1 MQFSRLRLTGFK
13 SFVDSTELAIESGMT
28 GVVGPNG
35 CGKSNLVEALRWVM
49 GEASA
54 KKMRGGEMNDVIF
67 GGTASRPARNV
78 AEVSL
83 LLHNTARDAP
93 AQFNDE
99 SEIEVSRRIG
109 RDQGSLYRINGREMR
124 ARDVQLLFAD
134 VATGA
139 HSSALV
145 SQGDISAIVRAKPS
159 ERRRLLEEAAG
170 ISGLHSRRHEAEL
183 KLRGAETNLERL
195 GDVIAA
201 FETQLQGLKRQARQA
216 NRYRR
221 LSGHIRVAQA
231 TLLHLRWL
239 ETTARIADAQARLGA
254 AETTVTGLTR
264 QAAAAATARVNAS
277 ETLPERRQA
286 EAEAAAAF
294 HRLEV
299 ERDGLTE
306 EEARLTARRN
316 ELARRTEQIAHDLAR
331 EKTLET
337 DAAEAMARLTAERTS
352 LARSKEEED
361 DAAAAVQ
368 AAEALDAAQAALAE
382 VEDEF
387 AAMTESIVG
396 REAERMALVRRQAEA
411 ATRYQRL
418 NTKLD
423 ELAAEGA
430 ELERQGAD
438 RQALREAEKISAG
451 ARARRDSAREKL
463 DVAETERTACES
475 AERTARDG
483 LQAAETLR
491 DRLRAEEAALASILE
506 TGSTPSGPPVFDD
519 VRVDAGFEAALG
531 AAFGDELS
539 ASTDENAPIHWVRLA
554 DGATPRAL
562 APGVQPLSEVVQAP
576 PALARRLSQI
586 GVVERGEGAKFRR
599 TLQPGQ
605 CLVSR
610 DGALWRWD
618 GYTVA
623 AEAPVASATRLRQR
637 NRLIEVRDQL
647 TGAEF
652 TFAAASNDYVPSQ
665 SGLANARRAEDGA
678 RAAGRIA
685 ENDFSE
691 AQELREAELEA
702 GAAARSRLEALADTA
717 RRLGDELAEARTQQK
732 EAQAAREDMADLDA
746 ARAER
751 DGLRETVTERRA
763 ALAEAQAA
771 QSRVLR
777 DLQIRADRLA
787 AVDRESELWQK
798 RAEEAAERLGD
809 LDGRRQAS
817 QADLDAL
824 AERPA
829 ELEARR
835 AGLLEIL
842 EAAEARRRE
851 AADALAH
858 AEAEANRLDAH
869 SREADQA
876 LAGAR
881 EERVRVDATLDQA
894 REAQVALAEQIA
906 EKLDVEPDE
915 LPAIAEIGEGDEMPA
930 REKAETRVERLLR
943 ERDTM
948 GPVNLRAEAEAA
960 ETEEQ
965 VSTLQSE
972 RADLEAAIG
981 RLHQGITSLNREGR
995 ERINSAFTEID
1006 GHFQRLFA
1014 QLFGGGTARLELVES
1029 DDPLE
1034 AGLELIAT
1042 PPGKQTRVLSLL
1054 SGGEQAL
1061 TALTLLFAVFLTNP
1075 APICVLDEADA
1086 PLDDANVERF
1096 CDLIESIARDT
1107 GTRFLVITHNRITMT
1122 RVDRLFGVT
1131 MSERGVSQ
1139 LVSVDLG
1146 AAEQLRESA

>member
-1 MQFSRLRLTGFK
+1 MQFSKLRLTGFK
-13 SFVDSTELAIESGMT
+13 SFVDSTELMIEPGMT

-67 GGTASRPARNV
+67 GGTANRPARNV

-99 SEIEVSRRIG
+99 TEIEVSRRIE

-145 SQGDISAIVRAKPS
+145 SQGDISAIVRARPA

-183 KLRGAETNLERL
+183 KLRGAESNLERL
-195 GDVIAA
+195 DDVIAA
-201 FETQLQGLKRQARQA
+201 FEAQLQGLKRQARQA

-231 TLLHLRWL
+231 MLLHLRWRD
-239 ETTARIADAQARLGA
+239 TTARIVAAQSRLGA
-254 AETTVTGLTR
+254 AESTVAELTR
-264 QAAAAATARVNAS
+264 QAATAATARAAAGEV
-277 ETLPERRQA
+277 LPERRQA

-294 HRLEV
+294 HRLEI
-299 ERDGLTE
+299 ERDGLAE
-306 EEARLTARRN
+306 EEARLIARRD
-316 ELARRTEQIAHDLAR
+316 ELARRIEQIAHDVAR
-331 EKTLET
+331 EKTLES
-337 DAAEAMARLTAERTS
+337 DAAQAMARLAAERTS
-352 LARSKEEED
+352 LARSEED
-361 DAAAAVQ
+361 DAAAADQ
-368 AAEALDAAQAALAE
+368 AGKALDTAQAALAE
-382 VEDEF
+382 VEDRF
-387 AAMTESIVG
+387 AAMTESIAG
-396 REAERMALVRRQAEA
+396 REAERAALARRQAEA
-411 ATRYQRL
+411 AARYQRL
-418 NTKLD
+418 NA
-423 ELAAEGA
+423 ELVDIATESA

-438 RQALREAEKISAG
+438 RQALREAEKILADS
-451 ARARRDSAREKL
+451 RARRDAARETL
-463 DVAETERTACES
+463 EAAEAERAACES
-475 AERTARDG
+475 TERTARDG

-506 TGSTPSGPPVFDD
+506 SGATPSGPPVFDEI
-519 VRVDAGFEAALG
+519 RVDAGFEAALG

-539 ASTDENAPIHWVRLA
+539 ASTDESAPIHWVRLA
-554 DGATPRAL
+554 DDASPPPL
-562 APGVQPLSEVVQAP
+562 PVGVRPLSDVVQAP
-576 PALARRLSQI
+576 AALARRLSQI
-586 GVVERGEGAKFRR
+586 GVVEPAEGATLRR
-599 TLQPGQ
+599 ALQPGQ

-637 NRLIEVRDQL
+637 NRLIEVREQL
-647 TGAEF
+647 TGAEAE
-652 TFAAASNDYVPSQ
+652 FAAAGNDYAPLQ
-665 SGLANARRAEDGA
+665 SRLATARRAEDEA
-678 RAAGRIA
+678 RTASRVG
-685 ENDFSE
+685 ESDFSQ
-691 AQELREAELEA
+691 AQERREAELEA
-702 GAAARSRLEALADTA
+702 GATARSRIEALADTA
-717 RRLGDELAEARTQQK
+717 RRLGDELAEAGKQQQ
-732 EAQAAREDMADLDA
+732 EAEAAREEMADLDA
-746 ARAER
+746 ARTER
-751 DGLRETVTERRA
+751 DDLRETVTERRRT
-763 ALAEAQAA
+763 LADAQAA

-777 DLQIRADRLA
+777 ELQIRADRLA
-787 AVDRESELWQK
+787 AADREIELWQK
-798 RAEEAAERLGD
+798 RREEAAERLND
-809 LDGRRQAS
+809 LDARHQAS

-835 AGLLEIL
+835 AGLLETL

-851 AADALAH
+851 AADALAR
-858 AEAEANRLDAH
+858 AEAEAARLDAH
-869 SREADQA
+869 SRDADQA
-876 LAGAR
+876 LASAR

-894 REAQVALAEQIA
+894 REAQAALTEQIA
-906 EKLDVEPDE
+906 EKLDAEPDE
-915 LPAIAEIGEGDEMPA
+915 LPAIAEIGESDELPA

-965 VSTLQSE
+965 IGTLQSE

-981 RLHQGITSLNREGR
+981 RLHQGIASLNREGR

-1006 GHFQRLFA
+1006 GHFRRLFA

-1042 PPGKQTRVLSLL
+1042 PPGKQTRILSLL

-1096 CDLIESIARDT
+1096 CDLIEGIARDT

-1131 MSERGVSQ
+1131 MAERGVSQ
-1139 LVSVDLG
+1139 LVSVDLD

>member
-1 MQFSRLRLTGFK
+1 MQFSKLRLTGFK
-13 SFVDSTELAIESGMT
+13 SFVDSTELMIEPGMT
-28 GVVGPNG
+28 AVVGPNG
-35 CGKSNLVEALRWVM
+35 CGKSNLVEALRWIM
-49 GEASA
+49 GEVSA

-67 GGTASRPARNV
+67 GGTAKRPARNV

-83 LLHNTARDAP
+83 LLQNTARDAP
-93 AQFNDE
+93 AQFNDDA
-99 SEIEVSRRIG
+99 EIEVTRRIE

-134 VATGA
+134 IATGA

-145 SQGDISAIVRAKPS
+145 SQGDIATIVRAKPA

-183 KLRGAETNLERL
+183 KLRGAESNLERL
-195 GDVIAA
+195 DDVIAA
-201 FETQLQGLKRQARQA
+201 FEAQLQGLKRQARQA

-239 ETTARIADAQARLGA
+239 ETAVRIADAQTRLGA
-254 AETTVTGLTR
+254 AETTVAKLTR
-264 QAAAAATARVNAS
+264 QAAAAATARADAS
-277 ETLPERRQA
+277 EVLPGRRQA

-299 ERDGLTE
+299 ERDGLAE
-306 EEARLTARRN
+306 EEARLTARRD
-316 ELARRTEQIAHDLAR
+316 EQARRIEQIAHDLAR
-331 EKTLET
+331 EKTLES
-337 DAAEAMARLTAERTS
+337 DAAEAMAGLTAERTS
-352 LARSKEEED
+352 LARSEED
-361 DAAAAVQ
+361 DAAAEQ
-368 AAEALDAAQAALAE
+368 AGEALDAAQAALAE
-382 VEDEF
+382 VEDRF
-387 AAMTESIVG
+387 AAMTETIAS

-411 ATRYQRL
+411 AARYQRL
-418 NTKLD
+418 NS
-423 ELAAEGA
+423 ELEEIAAESA
-430 ELERQGAD
+430 ELERPGAD
-438 RQALREAEKISAG
+438 RQALRQAETSLAD
-451 ARARRDSAREKL
+451 ARARRDGAREKL
-463 DVAETERTACES
+463 EAGEIERTACES

-519 VRVDAGFEAALG
+519 VHVDAGFEAALG

-539 ASTDENAPIHWVRLA
+539 ASTDESAPIHWVRLA
-554 DGATPRAL
+554 KDASLPALPAGAR
-562 APGVQPLSEVVQAP
+562 PLSEVVQAP
-576 PALARRLSQI
+576 PALARRLSHVGI
-586 GVVERGEGAKFRR
+586 VERGEGAKLRR
-599 TLQPGQ
+599 ALQPGQ

-647 TGAEF
+647 TGAEAA
-652 TFAAASNDYVPSQ
+652 FAAAGNDYAPSQ
-665 SGLANARRAEDGA
+665 SRLADARRAEDEA
-678 RAAGRIA
+678 RAANRVA
-685 ENDFSE
+685 ENDFSQ

-717 RRLGDELAEARTQQK
+717 RRLGDELAEAGNQQR
-732 EAQAAREDMADLDA
+732 EAEAAREEMAELDA

-751 DGLRETVTERRA
+751 DGLRGSVTERRS
-763 ALAEAQAA
+763 ALAEAQAT

-777 DLQIRADRLA
+777 ELQIRADRLA

-798 RAEEAAERLGD
+798 RGEEAAERLGD
-809 LDGRRQAS
+809 LDDRRQAS
-817 QADLDAL
+817 QTDLDAL

-829 ELEARR
+829 ELEAHR
-835 AGLLEIL
+835 ASLLESL
-842 EAAEARRRE
+842 ETAEARRRD
-851 AADALAH
+851 AADALAG
-858 AEAEANRLDAH
+858 AEAEASRLDAH

-876 LAGAR
+876 LAVAR
-881 EERVRVDATLDQA
+881 EERVRVDATVDQA
-894 REAQVALAEQIA
+894 REAQAALTEQIA
-906 EKLDVEPDE
+906 EKLDAEPDE
-915 LPAIAEIGEGDEMPA
+915 LPAIAELGEGDELPA

-965 VSTLQSE
+965 IATLRSE

-981 RLHQGITSLNREGR
+981 RLHQGIASLNREGR

-1006 GHFQRLFA
+1006 GHFRRLFA

>member
-1 MQFSRLRLTGFK
+1 MQFSKLRLTGFK
-13 SFVDSTELAIESGMT
+13 SFVDSTELTIEPGMT

-67 GGTASRPARNV
+67 GGTANRPARNV

-83 LLHNTARDAP
+83 LLLNTARDAP

-99 SEIEVSRRIG
+99 TEIEISRRIE

-145 SQGDISAIVRAKPS
+145 SQGDISAIVRAKPA

-183 KLRGAETNLERL
+183 KLHGAESNLERL
-195 GDVIAA
+195 DDVIAA
-201 FETQLQGLKRQARQA
+201 FEAQLQGLKRQARQA

-231 TLLHLRWL
+231 MLLHLRWL
-239 ETTARIADAQARLGA
+239 DNAARIADAQIRLGA
-254 AETTVTGLTR
+254 AESTVAELTR
-264 QAAAAATARVNAS
+264 QAAAAAAARATAG
-277 ETLPERRQA
+277 EILPERRQA

-294 HRLEV
+294 HRLEI
-299 ERDGLTE
+299 ERDGLAE
-306 EEARLTARRN
+306 EEARLATRRG
-316 ELARRTEQIAHDLAR
+316 ELVRRIEQIAHDLAR
-331 EKTLET
+331 EKTLES
-337 DAAEAMARLTAERTS
+337 DAAEALARLAAERTT
-352 LARSKEEED
+352 LARSEED
-361 DAAAAVQ
+361 DAATADRAT
-368 AAEALDAAQAALAE
+368 EALDAAQAALAE
-382 VEDEF
+382 VEDRF
-387 AAMTESIVG
+387 AAMTESIAS
-396 REAERMALVRRQAEA
+396 RDAERLALVRRQAEA
-411 ATRYQRL
+411 ATRFERL
-418 NTKLD
+418 NAELD
-423 ELAAEGA
+423 EIAAKKS

-438 RQALREAEKISAG
+438 RQALHLAETALAD
-451 ARARRDSAREKL
+451 ARTRRDAAREQL
-463 DVAETERTACES
+463 EAAETERAACES
-475 AERTARDG
+475 TERSARDG

-506 TGSTPSGPPVFDD
+506 TGSTHSGPPVFDD
-519 VRVDAGFEAALG
+519 IRVDTGFEAALG

-539 ASTDENAPIHWVRLA
+539 ASTDESAPIHWVRLA
-554 DGATPRAL
+554 DDASPPPLPA
-562 APGVQPLSEVVQAP
+562 GVRPLSEVVQAP

-586 GVVERGEGAKFRR
+586 GVIEPAKGAKLRR
-599 TLQPGQ
+599 ALQPGQ

-637 NRLIEVRDQL
+637 NRLIEVRDLL
-647 TGAEF
+647 TGAE
-652 TFAAASNDYVPSQ
+652 TACAAAGNDYAPSQ
-665 SGLANARRAEDGA
+665 SRLADVRRAEDEA
-678 RAAGRIA
+678 RAAARVA
-685 ENDFSE
+685 ENDFSQ

-717 RRLGDELAEARTQQK
+717 RRLGDELAEAGSQQR
-732 EAQAAREDMADLDA
+732 EAQAAHEEMADLDA
-746 ARAER
+746 ARSER
-751 DGLRETVTERRA
+751 DGLREIVTERRST
-763 ALAEAQAA
+763 LAEAQAA

-787 AVDRESELWQK
+787 AVDRETELWQN
-798 RAEEAAERLGD
+798 RSDEAAERLSD
-809 LDGRRQAS
+809 LDERRQAS
-817 QADLDAL
+817 QTDLDAL
-824 AERPA
+824 ADRPA

-835 AGLLEIL
+835 AGLLETL
-842 EAAEARRRE
+842 ETAQAGRRE
-851 AADALAH
+851 AADTLAR
-858 AEAEANRLDAH
+858 AEAEAGRLDAH

-876 LAGAR
+876 LAGVR
-881 EERVRVDATLDQA
+881 EERVRMESTLDQA
-894 REAQVALAEQIA
+894 REAAAALAEQIA
-906 EKLDVEPDE
+906 EKLDAEPSE
-915 LPAIAEIGEGDEMPA
+915 LPAIAEIGEDDELPE

-960 ETEEQ
+960 ETEKQ
-965 VSTLQSE
+965 INTLQSE
-972 RADLEAAIG
+972 RADLEAAIS

-1006 GHFQRLFA
+1006 GHLRRLFA

-1042 PPGKQTRVLSLL
+1042 PPGKQTRILSLL

-1122 RVDRLFGVT
+1122 RVDRLFGIT

-1139 LVSVDLG
+1139 LVSVDLD